1 MKYGMVSRKE
11 RYGGNNI
18 CKRNRRD
25 IKRESGR
32 NRKYTETMTGDKR
45 EMIENA
51 TE

>member
-1 MKYGMVSRKE
+1 MEWYPGGRDMVATT
-11 RYGGNNI
+11 

-45 EMIENA
+45 EMEENG